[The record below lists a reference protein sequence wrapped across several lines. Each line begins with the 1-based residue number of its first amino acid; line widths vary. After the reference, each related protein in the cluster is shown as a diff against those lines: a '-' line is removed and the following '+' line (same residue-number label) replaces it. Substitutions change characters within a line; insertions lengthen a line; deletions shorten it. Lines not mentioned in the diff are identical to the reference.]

1 MIRKIV
7 VILSILFLF
16 ACASQ
21 QTTTEP
27 VKQPEK
33 ISPPAEKIPEP
44 DPEYKEPV
52 RLTEEQ
58 KCTLKRE
65 AAQRQVRRVLNSSDA
80 YIGNMRMVGT
90 CGGGFCVL
98 SEEIGDCGWI
108 IQKLD
113 FNGDDV
119 PDKEAVWK
127 PVMNEYTLEVFFKFE
142 GMQDSPESFFTL

>member
-1 MIRKIV
+1 MIRKTI
-7 VILSILFLF
+7 VILFTILLF

-58 KCTLKRE
+58 KCTLKKE
-65 AAQRQVRRVLNSSDA
+65 AALKHIRKVLDSNDK
-80 YIGNMRMVGT
+80 YIGNMRRVDT

-98 SEEIGDCGWI
+98 SEKIGNCGWI

-113 FNGDDV
+113 YGNDGV
-119 PDKEAVWK
+119 ADKEAVWK
-127 PVMNEYTLEVFFKFE
+127 PVMNEYTLEIFFKFE
-142 GMQDSPESFFTL
+142 GLQDSPESWFTL